1 MDTWKTPRP
10 PPSSN
15 LRGKADTQHA
25 ESSYPHAVALEDIVP
40 VERWGVQRVNWRW
53 ILHRA
58 GKRRRAGTQT
68 LRDLF
73 MRSKEAQG
81 TGTRREGGQLAATNR
96 STQRTR
102 AHTCSTVAHKK
113 MGRVISRLKRCG
125 RVAWPLPLPDTPRT
139 QCSPHGEML
148 THSSPPETREPQDPL
163 EKGCVS

>member
-1 MDTWKTPRP
+1 MSLQREEGHRGSQESDWHTETQTTSQATSLQQPPRE
-10 PPSSN
+10 
-15 LRGKADTQHA
+15 ADTQHA

-81 TGTRREGGQLAATNR
+81 TGTRREGRQLAATNR
-96 STQRTR
+96 STQKGRE
-102 AHTCSTVAHKK
+102 HT
-113 MGRVISRLKRCG
+113 MGGADL
-125 RVAWPLPLPDTPRT
+125 LY
-139 QCSPHGEML
+139 HG
-148 THSSPPETREPQDPL
+148 T
-163 EKGCVS
+163 